1 MKFKVILVPTSQFDP
16 RWFPLPPFARDIA
29 IVYIVHRVEE
39 MSMSHNLLD
48 QCVEAAV
55 GRGMNMSVEYAPWI
69 PVDLFQTL
77 LVDVHEYAGC
87 SWLTAIDSQL
97 KSSLRTNV

>member
-1 MKFKVILVPTSQFDP
+1 
-16 RWFPLPPFARDIA
+16 
-29 IVYIVHRVEE
+29 
-39 MSMSHNLLD
+39 MSHNLLD

-55 GRGMNMSVEYAPWI
+55 GRGMNMSAEYAPWI

-97 KSSLRTNV
+97 KSRLFTFCTLISLYAMHVCICPTICSTGYDRCAPASGFVLCCCP